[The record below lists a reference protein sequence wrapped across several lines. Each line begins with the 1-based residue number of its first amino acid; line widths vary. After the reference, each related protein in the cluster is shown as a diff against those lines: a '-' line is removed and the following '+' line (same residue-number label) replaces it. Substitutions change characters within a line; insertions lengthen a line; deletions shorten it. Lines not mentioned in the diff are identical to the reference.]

1 MEQREI
7 STRQMLVLL
16 FSAML
21 SPTIRALPRRSA
33 SSGGTG
39 GWLSALVAVVP
50 LLIVVAV
57 IITSLRRLPKGSG
70 LGDLLEQGV
79 GRIGGRVLSAVYGA
93 WTLLAVAVFLRV
105 YSERFLSTTYV
116 NGSIY
121 LFLVAILLLTLWNS
135 NGSLG
140 AFARMGQIFF
150 VLLVI
155 TLVLVLGV
163 AAGEVKIERVFP
175 LWWQDTPDILRSSI
189 PAMSTLSYGV
199 LTFFL
204 AGQTRGLTENR
215 SMVLRWTFGFA
226 VLLTAMQFITIGLFG
241 ADLVSRMQVPFF
253 MLTKE
258 VSIGGVLERIES
270 SIITLWVLT
279 DVALVGLM
287 IRSACAAWQHAFRLS
302 DGQRLATP
310 IVIGML
316 PAAVLVASNQFALE
330 DFCISTFTIGNLIL
344 GYLVPVVVCLLAW
357 FRSTQGNGRQLLKK
371 EK

>member
-33 SSGGTG
+33 SSGGTA
-39 GWLSALVAVVP
+39 GWLSALVAIIPVLLVVG
-50 LLIVVAV
+50 LILG
-57 IITSLRRLPKGSG
+57 SLRRLPKGSG
-70 LGDLLEQGV
+70 LGELLERGLGTV
-79 GRIGGRVLSAVYGA
+79 VGRVLSAVYGV
-93 WTLLAVAVFLRV
+93 WILLAVTVFLRV

-116 NGSIY
+116 NSSIY

-135 NGSLG
+135 NGSFG

-150 VLLVI
+150 VVLVI
-155 TLVLVLGV
+155 TLVLVLGL
-163 AAGEVKIERVFP
+163 AAGEVEMERVFP

-189 PAMSTLSYGV
+189 PALSTLSYGI

-204 AGQTRGLTENR
+204 AGQTKGLTESR
-215 SMVLRWTFGFA
+215 GMVLRWTFAFA
-226 VLLTAMQFITIGLFG
+226 LLLTAMQFITIGLFG

-258 VSIGGVLERIES
+258 VSIYGVLERIES

-287 IRSACAAWQHAFRLS
+287 VRSACAAMQHAFRLS

-310 IVIGML
+310 IVIGLL

-330 DFCISTFTIGNLIL
+330 DFCISTFTVGNLIL
-344 GYLVPVVVCLLAW
+344 GYGVPVLACLLA
-357 FRSTQGNGRQLLKK
+357 RVRKRL
-371 EK
+371 